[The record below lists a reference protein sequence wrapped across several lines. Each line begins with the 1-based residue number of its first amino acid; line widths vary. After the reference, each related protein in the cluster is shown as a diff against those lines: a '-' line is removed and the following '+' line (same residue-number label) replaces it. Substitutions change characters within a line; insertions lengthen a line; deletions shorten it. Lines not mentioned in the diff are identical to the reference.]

1 MPREAIFLS
10 TMYAHGLRKLG
21 STQPQAL
28 LFGFRQL
35 AIEQQNITNGIHEN
49 VPTSPTGLVQ
59 TSSDKVPT
67 LSSMIERLARET

>member
-1 MPREAIFLS
+1 
-10 TMYAHGLRKLG
+10 MYAHGLRKLG
-21 STQPQAL
+21 SSQPQAL

-35 AIEQQNITNGIHEN
+35 AIEQNIGNGIHEN

-59 TSSDKVPT
+59 TSSDKAPT